1 MTEVILGGMKTAI
14 SIPDELFA
22 EADRVAKR
30 LRVSRSELYAKAV
43 DAYVR
48 KLRDAEVT
56 ERLNLV
62 YAGRDSR
69 IDPVLAKLQERAIA
83 GDDDR

>member
-1 MTEVILGGMKTAI
+1 MTRVILGGMKTAI

-56 ERLNLV
+56 ERLNHV
-62 YAGRDSR
+62 YAARDSR